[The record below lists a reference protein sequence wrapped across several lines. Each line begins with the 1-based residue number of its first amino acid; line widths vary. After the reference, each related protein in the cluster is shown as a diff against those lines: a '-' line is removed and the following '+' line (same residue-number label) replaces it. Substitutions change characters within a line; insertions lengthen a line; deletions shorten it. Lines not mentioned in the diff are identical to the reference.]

1 MVKPG
6 GTGRPIPAISA
17 RFAPLPPSRFLSP
30 APPSETP
37 PPKRYTYCAI
47 ICLPQGWCAGRLFG
61 SSCAGFVVVGRSAL
75 DLGKIGDAVNRVAN
89 PRQQR
94 EPRGAFVRVRV
105 VHRHMLDKPVRSEE
119 RRVGKACVSTCRSR
133 WSPYHKKKK

>member
-1 MVKPG
+1 MC
-6 GTGRPIPAISA
+6 TAS
-17 RFAPLPPSRFLSP
+17 
-30 APPSETP
+30 PPSETP

-105 VHRHMLDKPVRSEE
+105 VHRHMLEKPVDRPPQD
-119 RRVGKACVSTCRSR
+119 RKSTRLNS
-133 WSPYHKKKK
+133 SH

>member
-94 EPRGAFVRVRV
+94 EQRGAFVRVLAMGRSSGRERV
-105 VHRHMLDKPVRSEE
+105 CPA
-119 RRVGKACVSTCRSR
+119 G
-133 WSPYHKKKK
+133 